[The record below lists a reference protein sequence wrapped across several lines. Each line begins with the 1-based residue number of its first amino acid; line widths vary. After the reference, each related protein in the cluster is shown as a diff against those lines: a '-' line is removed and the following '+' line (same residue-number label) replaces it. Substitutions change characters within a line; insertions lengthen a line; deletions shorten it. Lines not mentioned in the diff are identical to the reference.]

1 MSCAIIKII
10 TNSGLCEGPDKG
22 VVMNISLTGR
32 SFELTDP
39 IKEYLQNAIGSLSK
53 FNLDIIS
60 VQAVCTRNSSGKK
73 QGHSVEFT
81 INLAGKNTVVIKQSD
96 DDMYAAI
103 DIAID
108 RAQKALRRMHDRLN
122 DHHNEG
128 INAVKNEAADVK
140 AAAEALEDEIIP
152 VELEL
157 YKPREV
163 ADVLETLKA
172 SEKQFEIFLDN
183 EGKTRVLYK
192 RSDGRF
198 GLY

>member
-1 MSCAIIKII
+1 
-10 TNSGLCEGPDKG
+10 
-22 VVMNISLTGR
+22 MNISLTGR
-32 SFELTDP
+32 AIELTDP
-39 IKEYLQNAIGSLSK
+39 IKDYLQNAITSLSK

-60 VQAVCTRNSSGKK
+60 AQAVCAKRSNGKK
-73 QGHSVEFT
+73 QGVSVEFT

-108 RAQKALRRMHDRLN
+108 RAQKALRRMHEKMT
-122 DHHNEG
+122 DHKNEG
-128 INAVKNEAADVK
+128 MNLAKSETADVK
-140 AAAEALEDEIIP
+140 AAAEALEEEIIP
-152 VELEL
+152 MELDI

-163 ADVLETLKA
+163 AEVLEGLKT
-172 SEKQFEIFLDN
+172 SEKQFDVFLDN

-192 RSDGRF
+192 RNDGRF

>member
-1 MSCAIIKII
+1 MSP
-10 TNSGLCEGPDKG
+10 TKG
-22 VVMNISLTGR
+22 VTMNISLTGR

-39 IKEYLQNAIGSLSK
+39 IKAYLQNAIESLSK

-60 VQAVCTRNSSGKK
+60 VQAVCTRSSGKK
-73 QGHSVEFT
+73 HSVEFT

-108 RAQKALRRMHDRLN
+108 RAQKALRRMHDRLS

-128 INAVKNEAADVK
+128 INAVKNEAVDVK

-152 VELEL
+152 VELES

-163 ADVLETLKA
+163 AEVLETLKA
-172 SEKQFEIFLDN
+172 SEKQFEIFIDN
-183 EGKTRVLYK
+183 DGKTRVLYK